1 MNKRS
6 LPILFMVL
14 GIFLLNVTPCHAKA
28 WKEDFDRLCGYVAE
42 AESLPTDE
50 LKKISV
56 ECDSLL
62 ETLQALDAPEKK
74 VYIFRL
80 EKCKKFFQYILELR
94 DNEASATPSEQ

>member
-6 LPILFMVL
+6 LTFPLLVL
-14 GIFLLNVTPCHAKA
+14 GIFLLNIIPCRAA
-28 WKEDFDRLCGYVAE
+28 PWKEDFDRLCGYVAE
-42 AESLPTDE
+42 AESLPTDD

-56 ECDSLL
+56 ECDSVL
-62 ETLQALDAPEKK
+62 ETLRALDAPEKK

-94 DNEASATPSEQ
+94 DNGASPPSAKE